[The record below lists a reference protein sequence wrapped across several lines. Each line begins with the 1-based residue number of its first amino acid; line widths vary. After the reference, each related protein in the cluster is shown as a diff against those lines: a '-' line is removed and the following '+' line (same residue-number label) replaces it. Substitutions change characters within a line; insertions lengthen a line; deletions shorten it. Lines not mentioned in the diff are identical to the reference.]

1 MEPSFFLEN
10 ASLGKVAL
18 RGRVPTQ
25 KSFQN
30 EGFSPC
36 PNHMLDVIMNKIS
49 HLCNVSSWTFVMFKE
64 STLGLKRETILSS
77 NKASPKSIYLEL
89 TCPYSI
95 SPTGLDFFFQ
105 ASQAEAPFS
114 DWEFYFLPI
123 DRVETSVVI
132 VPAPKK
138 LPVLFLNPI
147 TSYGWNLKKI
157 IGSMQGDCQ
166 VWLRSKWVGHLWTYK
181 NHSNY

>member
-1 MEPSFFLEN
+1 
-10 ASLGKVAL
+10 
-18 RGRVPTQ
+18 
-25 KSFQN
+25 
-30 EGFSPC
+30 
-36 PNHMLDVIMNKIS
+36 
-49 HLCNVSSWTFVMFKE
+49 MFKE

-147 TSYGWNLKKI
+147 TSYG
-157 IGSMQGDCQ
+157 
-166 VWLRSKWVGHLWTYK
+166 
-181 NHSNY
+181 